1 MRINERLKQKSKCAN
16 ATLIVSNNSPR
27 ILMAEKNERAQKR
40 KNKKEQKKES
50 RAHKRESTKIKTT
63 QK

>member
-27 ILMAEKNERAQKR
+27 IPIAEKNERAQKR
-40 KNKKEQKKES
+40 KKRTKRSRKKIAERIKAKAQK
-50 RAHKRESTKIKTT
+50 
-63 QK
+63 